1 MFESTKYPDFHVKES
16 SNNQYKVDGDFMNI
30 DDRKKLNEKFDLIDE
45 QILDMQTEAYQLGR
59 QRGHIEMQDKIYKVN
74 RVYAWKKNGN
84 IMAQELGLGD
94 DDSDLN
100 ATLIL
105 DDGVVL

>member
-1 MFESTKYPDFHVKES
+1 
-16 SNNQYKVDGDFMNI
+16 MNPS
-30 DDRKKLNEKFDLIDE
+30 DQEKLNKKFDSVA
-45 QILDMQTEAYQLGR
+45 DMTMELQNKAYELGR
-59 QRGHIEMQDKIYKVN
+59 LRGRREVQDKIDSCI
-74 RVYAWKKNGN
+74 RVLAWNKQGQ
-84 IMAQELGLGD
+84 ILAASPGLGD